1 MRPDDGS
8 LPGRRMAQE
17 ELAHARQAIGTAPLP
32 VKILL
37 VIALLIIVVLGFSLG
52 PRVFDLLLLI
62 AIGYGPVAVW
72 RGSTSVVA
80 SVFVAAW
87 GVAAV
92 LTVAAVANRLGA
104 GVVPLLLLPCAAVA
118 AGHA

>member
-17 ELAHARQAIGTAPLP
+17 RLARARQAIVAAPLP

-52 PRVFDLLLLI
+52 PRVLDLVLLI
-62 AIGYGPVAVW
+62 IQRHPHEPLNP
-72 RGSTSVVA
+72 
-80 SVFVAAW
+80 FL
-87 GVAAV
+87 V
-92 LTVAAVANRLGA
+92 LYF
-104 GVVPLLLLPCAAVA
+104 PLLERRLISRLSSANGLLAM
-118 AGHA
+118 